1 VSEPIAFVDLS
12 PQWRQIRPAFLKK
25 LEGICSRSQFVLS
38 EVVAEFENAF
48 AEYCAT
54 ACCVGVNSGTDAL
67 TLALRALEIGPEDE
81 VILPVN
87 TFAATAESVCHAGG
101 TPVFIDVDAAT
112 KSLDPK
118 ALEAAVGPR
127 TRAVVPVHLYGNPAP
142 MDDVLRIAGAAGIAV
157 VEDAAQAQGAW
168 YGDARVGSMGVIAA
182 FSFYP
187 GKNLGALGDAGAV
200 VTSDLRLDERLRR
213 LRNHGG
219 VQRYEHATIGYNSR
233 LDAIQA
239 AALLCKLPHLDRWN
253 RERRKRAALYT
264 SALGDLSWLRIPEV
278 TPQGQ
283 SVYHLFTVE
292 LADPGLERDRLL
304 EWLGARGIQCGIHYP
319 LPLHELEA
327 FRHLPYREGEFPV
340 AEQTARNHLS
350 LPMHPFLPAN
360 AIVRVAE
367 EIRAFARA

>member
-1 VSEPIAFVDLS
+1 LTVVSEPIAFVDLS
-12 PQWRQIRPAFLKK
+12 PQWRKIRPAFLER
-25 LEGICSRSQFVLS
+25 LERICSRSQFVLS
-38 EVVAEFENAF
+38 ETVAEFENAW

-67 TLALRALEIGPEDE
+67 TLALRALELGPEDE

-101 TPVFIDVDAAT
+101 TPVFIDIDAAT
-112 KSLDPK
+112 KSLDTK

-142 MDDVLRIAGAAGIAV
+142 MNEVLRIAASAGIAV
-157 VEDAAQAQGAW
+157 VEDAAQAHGAW
-168 YGDARVGSMGVIAA
+168 YGDTRVGSFGVLAA

-187 GKNLGALGDAGAV
+187 GKNLGALGDGGAV
-200 VTSDLRLDERLRR
+200 VTSDVRLDERLRK

-219 VQRYEHATIGYNSR
+219 VDRYEHSAIGYNSR

-239 AALLCKLPHLDRWN
+239 AALLCKLPHLDAWN
-253 RERRKRAALYT
+253 RARRKRAALYGN
-264 SALGDLSWLRIPEV
+264 ALGNLSWLRIPEI
-278 TPQGQ
+278 T
-283 SVYHLFTVE
+283 
-292 LADPGLERDRLL
+292 DPGLERDRLL
-304 EWLGARGIQCGIHYP
+304 EWLRDRGIQCGIHYP
-319 LPLHELEA
+319 RPLHELDA
-327 FRHLPYREGEFPV
+327 FRHLPYREGEFPI
-340 AEQTARNHLS
+340 AERTARNHLS

-360 AIVRVAE
+360 GIVRIAE